1 MRGRS
6 YIDEIYI
13 NSLIRYGMGDS
24 IAQISRD
31 YDVPY
36 NTVWRWVKKA
46 KEDGYYDRRD
56 VCQSQH
62 D

>member
-6 YIDEIYI
+6 YIDEIYT

-24 IAQISRD
+24 IAQIGRD
-31 YDVPY
+31 YAVPY
-36 NTVWRWVKKA
+36 NTVWRWVKIA
-46 KEDGYYDRRD
+46 KEDGYYDRKND
-56 VCQSQH
+56 H